1 VKNLF
6 RKEKDE
12 MNKTGRIVL
21 ALLVCGLFV
30 CSLAFATGGAEGAKA
45 AGKKK
50 VIAYTGFA
58 QTLPFFIELGK
69 GVEDKCKELG
79 FEYLNVSPAE
89 SNAELQVQGLDNAII
104 KGVDGIVMSPFDARA
119 LGNTFDMAQKKGIPI
134 IVIDAPVNHPAVRG
148 FFGTDNLAAAQG
160 AGRYIV
166 EKTKAKGD
174 LLLLG
179 GQIGH
184 PNGDKRLK
192 GVKDTC
198 EAAGMKVIVRPTD
211 WDTAKAMQFAM
222 DELQHDP
229 NISAIFSCW
238 DPGALAAKQ
247 AAKTL
252 GLLEKLIIVGFDGDQ
267 SVYRAIKAGEITATA
282 RQQPYLMGQQG
293 TEMMAKI
300 FAGRSDFPKET
311 LVPGEMVDITNVDK
325 YLK

>member
-1 VKNLF
+1 LETSF
-6 RKEKDE
+6 GKEKGK
-12 MNKTGRIVL
+12 MKRKGKIVL
-21 ALLVCGLFV
+21 SLFMCGVFI
-30 CSLAFATGGAEGAKA
+30 CSLAFGSGGKEGAAA

-50 VIAYTGFA
+50 LIAYSGFA
-58 QTLPFFIELGK
+58 PTLPFFIALGK
-69 GVEDKCKELG
+69 GVEDKCNEVG
-79 FEYLNVSPAE
+79 FAFTNVSPAE
-89 SNAELQVQGLDNAII
+89 TKPELQVQGLENAII
-104 KGVDGIVMSPFDARA
+104 KGVDGIVMSPIDARA
-119 LGNTFDMAQKKGIPI
+119 LGNTFDLAAKKGIPI
-134 IVIDAPVNHPAVRG
+134 IVVDAPVNHPAVLA

-166 EKTKAKGD
+166 EKTHARGD

-192 GVKDTC
+192 GVKDVC

-211 WDTAKAMQFAM
+211 WDTDKAMQFAT
-222 DELQHDP
+222 DELQHDS

-247 AAKTL
+247 AAKNL
-252 GLLEKLIIVGFDGDQ
+252 GVLDKLVIVGFDGDQ

-282 RQQPYLMGQQG
+282 RQQPYLMGQKG

-300 FAGRSDFPKET
+300 LAGSTDFPKET
-311 LVPGEMVDITNVDK
+311 LVPGEMVDAANVDK
-325 YLK
+325 YLE

>member
-1 VKNLF
+1 MKRFGNIFL
-6 RKEKDE
+6 
-12 MNKTGRIVL
+12 VL
-21 ALLVCGLFV
+21 MVCSLFV
-30 CSLAFATGGAEGAKA
+30 CSLAFASSEKEGSEAE
-45 AGKKK
+45 GKKK

-58 QTLPFFIELGK
+58 QTLPFFIALGK
-69 GVEDKCKELG
+69 GVEDKCNELG
-79 FEYLNVSPAE
+79 FEFLNVSPAE
-89 SNAELQVQGLDNAII
+89 TKPELQVQGLDNAII
-104 KGVDGIVMSPFDARA
+104 KGVDGIVMSPIDARA

-134 IVIDAPVNHPAVRG
+134 VVIDAPVDHPAVRA

-166 EKTKAKGD
+166 EKTQAKGD

-211 WDTAKAMQFAM
+211 WDTAKAMQFAQ
-222 DELQHDP
+222 DELQANK

-252 GLLEKLIIVGFDGDQ
+252 GLLDKLIIVGFDGDQ

-282 RQQPYLMGQQG
+282 RQQPYLMGQEG
-293 TEMMAKI
+293 TELMSKI
-300 FAGRSDFPKET
+300 FDGETDFPKET
-311 LVPGEMVDITNVDK
+311 LVPGEMVDITNVDQ
-325 YLK
+325 YLE

>member
-1 VKNLF
+1 MK
-6 RKEKDE
+6 KSAS
-12 MNKTGRIVL
+12 II
-21 ALLVCGLFV
+21 LVIMVCSLFV
-30 CSLAFATGGAEGAKA
+30 CSLAFAAGGEGGSKTEET
-45 AGKKK
+45 KK
-50 VIAYTGFA
+50 VIAYSGFA
-58 QTLPFFIELGK
+58 QTLPFFIALGK
-69 GVEDKCKELG
+69 GVEDKCDELG
-79 FEYLNVSPAE
+79 FEFLNVSPAE
-89 SNAELQVQGLDNAII
+89 SKPELQVQGLDNAVLKNI
-104 KGVDGIVMSPFDARA
+104 DGIVMSPIDARA
-119 LGNTFDMAQKKGIPI
+119 LGNTFDRAMEKGIPI
-134 IVIDAPVNHPAVRG
+134 IVIDAPVDHPAVSA

-166 EKTKAKGD
+166 EKTQAKGD

-211 WDTAKAMQFAM
+211 WDTAKAMQFAQ
-222 DELQHDP
+222 DELQANK

-252 GLLEKLIIVGFDGDQ
+252 GLLDKLIIVGFDGDQ
-267 SVYRAIKAGEITATA
+267 SVYRAIKAGEVTATA

-300 FAGRSDFPKET
+300 FAGSSDFPKET

-325 YLK
+325 YLE

>member
-1 VKNLF
+1 MKKAN
-6 RKEKDE
+6 
-12 MNKTGRIVL
+12 RIVL

-30 CSLAFATGGAEGAKA
+30 CSLAFAAGGAEGATSK
-45 AGKKK
+45 GKKK
-50 VIAYTGFA
+50 LIAYSGFA
-58 QTLPFFIELGK
+58 PTLPFFIELGK

-79 FEYLNVSPAE
+79 FDFTNVSPAE
-89 SNAELQVQGLDNAII
+89 TKPELQVQGLENAII
-104 KGVDGIVMSPFDARA
+104 KGVDGIVMSPIDARA
-119 LGNTFDMAQKKGIPI
+119 LKNPFDMALAKKIPI
-134 IVIDAPVNHPAVRG
+134 IVVDAPVNHPAALA

-166 EKTKAKGD
+166 EKTKGKGD

-211 WDTAKAMQFAM
+211 WDTDKAMQFAT
-222 DELQHDP
+222 DELMANK

-252 GLLEKLIIVGFDGDQ
+252 GLLDRLIIVGFDGDQ
-267 SVYRAIKAGEITATA
+267 ANYRAIKAGEITATA
-282 RQQPYLMGQQG
+282 RQQPYLMGQKG
-293 TEMMAKI
+293 TEMMAQI
-300 FAGRSDFPKET
+300 FAGKSDFPKET

>member
-1 VKNLF
+1 
-6 RKEKDE
+6 
-12 MNKTGRIVL
+12 M
-21 ALLVCGLFV
+21 VCCLFV
-30 CSLAFATGGAEGAKA
+30 CSLAFSAGGNEGSKTEET
-45 AGKKK
+45 KK

-58 QTLPFFIELGK
+58 QTLPFFIALGK
-69 GVEDKCKELG
+69 GVEDKCNELG
-79 FEYLNVSPAE
+79 FDFLNVSPAE
-89 SNAELQVQGLDNAII
+89 TKPELQVQGLDNAII
-104 KGVDGIVMSPFDARA
+104 KGVDGIVMSPIDARA
-119 LGNTFDMAQKKGIPI
+119 LGNTFDMAMKKGIPI
-134 IVIDAPVNHPAVRG
+134 IVIDAPVNHPAVSA

-166 EKTKAKGD
+166 EKTHAKGD

-192 GVKDTC
+192 GVKETC

-211 WDTAKAMQFAM
+211 WDTAKAMQFAQ
-222 DELQHDP
+222 DELQHNS

-252 GLLEKLIIVGFDGDQ
+252 GLLDKLIIVGFDGDQ

-282 RQQPYLMGQQG
+282 RQQPYLMGQEG

-300 FAGRSDFPKET
+300 FEGSTDFPKET
-311 LVPGEMVDITNVDK
+311 LVPGEMVDITNVDN
-325 YLK
+325 YLE

>member
-1 VKNLF
+1 MKRFCSIFLVLMVCSLF
-6 RKEKDE
+6 
-12 MNKTGRIVL
+12 L
-21 ALLVCGLFV
+21 
-30 CSLAFATGGAEGAKA
+30 CSLAFASGKESSEAK
-45 AGKKK
+45 GKK

-58 QTLPFFIELGK
+58 QTLPFFIALGK
-69 GVEDKCKELG
+69 GVEDKCNELG
-79 FEYLNVSPAE
+79 FEFLNVSPAE
-89 SNAELQVQGLDNAII
+89 TKPELQVQGLDNAII
-104 KGVDGIVMSPFDARA
+104 KGVDGIVMSPIDARA
-119 LGNTFDMAQKKGIPI
+119 LGNTFDMAQKNGIPI
-134 IVIDAPVNHPAVRG
+134 VVIDAPVNHPAVKA

-166 EKTKAKGD
+166 EKTHAKGD

-211 WDTAKAMQFAM
+211 WDTAKAMQFAQ
-222 DELQHDP
+222 DELQANK

-252 GLLEKLIIVGFDGDQ
+252 GLLDKLIIVGFDGDQ

-282 RQQPYLMGQQG
+282 RQQPYLMGQEG
-293 TEMMAKI
+293 TELMSKI
-300 FAGRSDFPKET
+300 FAGETDFPKET

-325 YLK
+325 YLE

>member
-1 VKNLF
+1 MK
-6 RKEKDE
+6 KSAS
-12 MNKTGRIVL
+12 II
-21 ALLVCGLFV
+21 LVIMVCSLFV
-30 CSLAFATGGAEGAKA
+30 CSLAFAAGGEGGSKTEET
-45 AGKKK
+45 KK
-50 VIAYTGFA
+50 VIAYSGFA
-58 QTLPFFIELGK
+58 QTLPFFIALGK
-69 GVEDKCKELG
+69 GVEDKCDELG
-79 FEYLNVSPAE
+79 FEFLNVSPAE
-89 SNAELQVQGLDNAII
+89 SKPELQVQGLDNAVLKNIA
-104 KGVDGIVMSPFDARA
+104 GIVMSPIDARA
-119 LGNTFDMAQKKGIPI
+119 LGNTFDRAMEKGIPI
-134 IVIDAPVNHPAVRG
+134 IVIDAPVDHPAVSA

-166 EKTKAKGD
+166 EKTQAKGD

-211 WDTAKAMQFAM
+211 WDTAKAMQFAQ
-222 DELQHDP
+222 DELQANK

-252 GLLEKLIIVGFDGDQ
+252 GLLDKLIIVGFDGDQ
-267 SVYRAIKAGEITATA
+267 SVYRAIKAGEVTATA

-300 FAGRSDFPKET
+300 FAGSSDFPKET

-325 YLK
+325 YLE

>member
-1 VKNLF
+1 MKKN
-6 RKEKDE
+6 
-12 MNKTGRIVL
+12 GRIVL
-21 ALLVCGLFV
+21 VLLVCSFFV
-30 CSLAFATGGAEGAKA
+30 SSFAFAKGEAESSKTEVE
-45 AGKKK
+45 KK

-58 QTLPFFIELGK
+58 QTLPFFIALGK
-69 GVEDKCKELG
+69 GVEDKCNELG
-79 FEYLNVSPAE
+79 FEFLNISPAE
-89 SNAELQVQGLDNAII
+89 TKPELQVQGLDNAII
-104 KGVDGIVMSPFDARA
+104 KGVDGIVMSPIDARA
-119 LGNTFDMAQKKGIPI
+119 LGNTFDMAMKEGIPI
-134 IVIDAPVNHPAVRG
+134 VVIDAPVDHPAVYA

-166 EKTKAKGD
+166 EKTQAKGD

-198 EAAGMKVIVRPTD
+198 EAAGMPVIVRPTD
-211 WDTAKAMQFAM
+211 WDTDKAMQFAT
-222 DELQHDP
+222 DELQHNP

-252 GLLEKLIIVGFDGDQ
+252 GLLDTLIIVGFDGDQ

-293 TEMMAKI
+293 TELMAKI
-300 FAGRSDFPKET
+300 FAGETDFPKET
-311 LVPGEMVDITNVDK
+311 LVPGEMVDITNVDN
-325 YLK
+325 YLE